1 MIIDCII
8 IEDEPIAAKKL
19 ADFLKQLEFIQLK
32 ASFDNGLDAINYLA
46 NHSIDLIFLDI
57 QMKDLNGIQFLNA
70 LIHIPKIIIT
80 SAYSEYA
87 MIGYEYN
94 VTDYLL
100 KPFGYDRFLKAVNKV
115 YEELNQGTTT
125 SNNAIFI
132 KTEYRIER
140 VDLDDIFYIEG
151 MRDYLLIV
159 TKGKKIMT
167 LLSFN
172 RIMEILPISK
182 FQRVHK
188 SFIIAI
194 DKIESIERN
203 RIKLNNRLIPISE
216 TYKNDFIN
224 LLKNNNLMI

>member
-19 ADFLKQLEFIQLK
+19 ADFIKQIKFIQLK
-32 ASFDNGLDAINYLA
+32 DSFDSGLDAINYLA
-46 NHSIDLIFLDI
+46 SHSIDLIFLDI
-57 QMKDLNGIQFLNA
+57 QMKDLTGIQFLNA
-70 LIHIPKIIIT
+70 LTHIPKIIIT

-87 MIGYEYN
+87 LIGYEYK
-94 VTDYLL
+94 VSDYLL
-100 KPFGYDRFLKAVNKV
+100 KPFGYDRFLKAINKV
-115 YEELNQGTTT
+115 FEELNQVTTT

-140 VDLDDIFYIEG
+140 IELDDIFYIEG

-159 TKGKKIMT
+159 TEGKKIMT
-167 LLSFN
+167 LLSFKK
-172 RIMEILPISK
+172 IMEILPISK

-188 SFIIAI
+188 SFIVAI

-203 RIKLNNRLIPISE
+203 RIKVNKRLIPISE
-216 TYKNDFIN
+216 TYKSDFIN
-224 LLKNNNLMI
+224 LLKNNRLMI